1 MNDEI
6 RLQNELTFDQFVG
19 SVEENVLVLRRDKD
33 FLMTAKML
41 GLLYGV
47 DVSTIRKSLRQMFKD
62 KRLDKK
68 SVSEILPH
76 RADDGKLYETRYY
89 NEQAIV
95 ELGLHL
101 RSDVAREF
109 RTWVA
114 SRRTTSALQR

>member
-6 RLQNELTFDQFVG
+6 RLQNELTFDEFVS
-19 SVEENVLVLRRDKD
+19 SVGENILVLRRDKD

-41 GLLYGV
+41 AQLYGV
-47 DVSTIRKSLRQMFKD
+47 NISTIRKALQTLYRSGKLN
-62 KRLDKK
+62 KK

-89 NEQAIV
+89 NEHAIV

-101 RSDVAREF
+101 RSSVAKEF
-109 RTWVA
+109 RGWVEQ
-114 SRRTTSALQR
+114 QRDSLSS

>member
-1 MNDEI
+1 MTDEI
-6 RLQNELTFDQFVG
+6 RLQGELTLDTFVS
-19 SVEENVLVLRRDKD
+19 SVGEKVLVLRRDRD
-33 FLMTAKML
+33 VLLTAKML
-41 GLLYGV
+41 SKLYGV
-47 DVSTIRKSLRQMFKD
+47 NISTVRKALRVLY
-62 KRLDKK
+62 RSGVLDKK

-109 RTWVA
+109 RGWVEQQKE
-114 SRRTTSALQR
+114 ALPNNH

>member
-6 RLQNELTFDQFVG
+6 RLQNELTFETFAG
-19 SVEENVLVLRRDKD
+19 SVSEKILVLRRNKD

-47 DVSTIRKSLRQMFKD
+47 NITTIRKALRALY
-62 KRLDKK
+62 RSGELDKK

-76 RADDGKLYETRYY
+76 RAGDGKLYETRYY
-89 NEQAIV
+89 NEHAIV

-101 RSDVAREF
+101 RSSVAREF
-109 RTWVA
+109 REWVE
-114 SRRTTSALQR
+114 SQKEALPDNH